1 MHHPAR
7 SGLALRARHFVTV
20 IYGVF
25 WSEDLRGEAKGNPF
39 SPLPRPLAHPLGDVS
54 CLAGLTLGLR
64 YCFSLKAELTAFGN
78 DVGKPDVVPILAIA
92 DLACFHGIRI
102 DVQENLKV
110 LPQLRDDSGEKT
122 FSPDMT

>member
-1 MHHPAR
+1 M
-7 SGLALRARHFVTV
+7 T
-20 IYGVF
+20 
-25 WSEDLRGEAKGNPF
+25 
-39 SPLPRPLAHPLGDVS
+39 
-54 CLAGLTLGLR
+54 

-78 DVGKPDVVPILAIA
+78 DEGKPGRNNIDDVPATFADVGKPAVVPILAIA

-110 LPQLRDDSGEKT
+110 LPQVRDDSGEKT